1 MRVIVAGEAL
11 VDLVREADGSERALP
26 GGSPFNVAV
35 GLGRL
40 EVPTGFLG
48 PLADDAFG
56 TLLATRLDD
65 AGVTVLPAARTT
77 RPTTLAIVHLDAAGH
92 ASYSFLLDG
101 TSATG
106 MTDDDVAAAVAQSPA
121 STGAA
126 LHVSLGAVT
135 LASPGTGVLLARLL
149 DAAPTRPF
157 VSLDPNVR
165 PAVMKDLGAERS
177 AIDAAVSTVDLV
189 KVSDADLEALH
200 PDRDPLAVAGD
211 WARSGPALVV
221 VTRGAQGATALR
233 SDGGMLTVASLPV
246 DVVDTVGAGDA
257 FTSGLL
263 AALDRRSLLERSAL
277 AATDV
282 VTLRDVLTFA
292 ARVAALTCTRHGA
305 DPPRTAELEA
315 A

>member
-1 MRVIVAGEAL
+1 MRIVVAGEAL
-11 VDLVREADGSERALP
+11 VDLVGEPDGRLRPLP

-40 EVPTGFLG
+40 DVPTGFLG
-48 PLADDAFG
+48 AIADDASG
-56 TLLATRLDD
+56 TLLAARLDD
-65 AGVTVLPAARTT
+65 AGVTVMPSARTT
-77 RPTTLAIVHLDAAGH
+77 RPTTLAMVQLDADGH
-92 ASYSFLLDG
+92 ASYRFYLDG

-106 MTDDDVAAAVAQSPA
+106 MTDADVAAAALETPA
-121 STGAA
+121 STDAA

-135 LASPGTGVLLARLL
+135 LAAPGTGALLGRLL
-149 DAAPTRPF
+149 TAAGSRPL

-165 PAVMKDLGAERS
+165 PAVIGDLAAERA
-177 AIDAAVSTVDLV
+177 AIAAAVAAVDLV

-200 PDRDPLAVAGD
+200 PDRDPLAVASD

-233 SDGGMLTVASLPV
+233 GDGGLMTVESLPV

-263 AALDRRSLLERSAL
+263 AALDQRSLLDRRSL
-277 AATDV
+277 AAADV
-282 VTLRDVLTFA
+282 DTLRDALTFA
-292 ARVAALTCTRHGA
+292 ARVAALTCMRAGA
-305 DPPRTAELEA
+305 DPPRLAELDA
-315 A
+315 T